1 MITLEV
7 KHGELIEGLTKQAAS
22 AGIING
28 AIVSLIGAADSFTLS
43 TMPAD
48 DASKDVLT
56 DYSQPAEMSGTGEI
70 VNGVVHVHATMAV
83 AGDKGLSGH
92 LHRALVDTWFA
103 RAYVIPATA
112 PGL

>member
-7 KHGELIEGLTKQAAS
+7 QHGELIEGLTKQAAD
-22 AGIING
+22 AGITHG

-43 TMPAD
+43 TMPAN

-92 LHRALVDTWFA
+92 LHRAHVDTWFA
-103 RAYVIPATA
+103 RAYIIPVTSS
-112 PGL
+112 GL